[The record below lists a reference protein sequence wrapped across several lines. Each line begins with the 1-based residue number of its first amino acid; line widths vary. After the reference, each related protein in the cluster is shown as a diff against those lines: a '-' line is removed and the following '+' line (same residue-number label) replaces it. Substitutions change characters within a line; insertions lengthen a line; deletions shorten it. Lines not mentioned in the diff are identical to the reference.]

1 MTSHRLIEA
10 LEQER
15 ARIARELHDDIGQRV
30 ALLTIELELQQNS
43 PNLPAEVRSRIG
55 ELRKQSF
62 EIATDI
68 QSLSH
73 TIALVKTGISGPS
86 GGHAIILQRV
96 RRATESGG

>member
-1 MTSHRLIEA
+1 VTSRRMIEA

-43 PNLPAEVRSRIG
+43 PDLPAEVRNRLG

-73 TIALVKTGISGPS
+73 RLHSSKLEYLGLPR
-86 GGHAIILQRV
+86 ILQRV
-96 RRATESGG
+96 R